1 MAALETKHQS
11 DPRYHMGSTELSP
24 RRHRRSLRQHRLYGT
39 GPSAGI
45 ERLLS
50 KVIDIAFVTGVAWLF
65 WIVDVTRI
73 PCVDHQQIPAA
84 SNMAAEDSVNG
95 GNMTSQPRSAEK
107 LSQQLGSDKER
118 QQDLS
123 SPLADAATGRTLDTL
138 QQIESNNPH
147 HPIHWNLFKKWAIV
161 VVYCTL
167 QVFVSMT
174 STAYVSIEEGIQ
186 TQFGG
191 SIQFLS
197 GAAGSTALSN
207 VAGTVADLFGDEDG
221 AGQPSKPENYRI
233 GLTD

>member
-1 MAALETKHQS
+1 
-11 DPRYHMGSTELSP
+11 
-24 RRHRRSLRQHRLYGT
+24 
-39 GPSAGI
+39 
-45 ERLLS
+45 
-50 KVIDIAFVTGVAWLF
+50 
-65 WIVDVTRI
+65 
-73 PCVDHQQIPAA
+73 
-84 SNMAAEDSVNG
+84 
-95 GNMTSQPRSAEK
+95 MTSQPRSAEK

-191 SIQFLS
+191 SIQVLTLGQSMFIAGNAFGPVFLGPLS
-197 GAAGSTALSN
+197 YVCSHLAALASLA
-207 VAGTVADLFGDEDG
+207 
-221 AGQPSKPENYRI
+221 
-233 GLTD
+233 